1 VTLVQFLSYL
11 PTDFMQTSGLQKEA
25 QVMMKAQEAEHQAV
39 HNKLLLAMNV
49 VSDLEQQLS
58 IEMQ

>member
-1 VTLVQFLSYL
+1 
-11 PTDFMQTSGLQKEA
+11 MQTSGLQKEA